1 MLPVTERELRD
12 TFINAS
18 RKEIRSL
25 TLPEGFEAIDW
36 DRLDY
41 FGWQDPKIARRAYVV
56 VPTLEGTLRGILFRR
71 ADATPRGR
79 AQCAWCADVTLLNEV
94 VLYTAKRSA
103 PAG

>member
-1 MLPVTERELRD
+1 MTEREIRD

-25 TLPEGFEAIDW
+25 TLPAGFEAIDW

-41 FGWQDPKIARRAYVV
+41 FGWQDPKVARRAYVV
-56 VPTLEGTLRGILFRR
+56 VPTLEGTLRAILFRR

-79 AQCAWCADVTLLNEV
+79 P
-94 VLYTAKRSA
+94 SA
-103 PAG
+103 PGVPT